1 MVGADLG
8 SVSNRSGRAGQLV
21 MMQFAI
27 IGIGAGAAAAMLFA
41 SVTSGTLLSI
51 PLFYLAPL
59 PIMIA
64 GLGWSY
70 WAALTAALTG
80 AVALGLIFGAV
91 FLFAFLAGA
100 GVPGWWLAYLA
111 MLARPVRTNGHEGA
125 LEWYPTGRVV
135 MWAAIL
141 AALVVIVAIPNL
153 GTDGESFR
161 AGLHDAL
168 ARMLRIQADTSADT
182 PPTLPGGTDPERF
195 INFLVLIIPATAA
208 VLATLTNLFNLW
220 LAARVVKFSGR
231 LTRPWPQ
238 ISAMR
243 FPPALTAA
251 LAIAIAVSFSGG
263 LTGIIGSVISASLL
277 MAYGVL
283 GFAVLHAITQGM
295 NSRPFVLAGTYLAVL
310 MVGWLILAL
319 CLLGALDTIIDLRAR
334 VAHKRGPPAI
344 S

>member
-1 MVGADLG
+1 MVH
-8 SVSNRSGRAGQLV
+8 
-21 MMQFAI
+21 FAI
-27 IGIGAGAAAAMLFA
+27 IGIGAGAAAALLFA

-80 AVALGLIFGAV
+80 ALALGVVFGAV
-91 FLFAFLAGA
+91 FVFAFLAGA

-111 MLARPVRTNGHEGA
+111 MLARPAGGHEGP

-135 MWAAIL
+135 AWAAIL
-141 AALVVIVAIPNL
+141 AALLVVVAIPNL

-168 ARMLRIQADTSADT
+168 ARMLRVQTGTPVDT
-182 PPTLPGGTDPERF
+182 PLTLPGGTDPERF
-195 INFLVLIIPATAA
+195 INFLVSVIPATAA

-220 LAARVVKFSGR
+220 LDGRVVKFSGR

-243 FPPALTAA
+243 FPPMLTAA
-251 LAIAIAVSFSGG
+251 LVLAIALSFADG
-263 LTGIIGSVISASLL
+263 LIGVVGSIFSASLL
-277 MAYGVL
+277 MAYGAL
-283 GFAVLHAITQGM
+283 GFAVLHSITQGM
-295 NSRPFVLAGTYLAVL
+295 NSRPFLLAGTYLVVL
-310 MVGWLILAL
+310 MIGWLVLAL
-319 CLLGALDTIIDLRAR
+319 CLLGVLDTMIDVRAR
-334 VAHKRGPPAI
+334 VARKRRPPAI
-344 S
+344 T

>member
-1 MVGADLG
+1 MVH
-8 SVSNRSGRAGQLV
+8 
-21 MMQFAI
+21 FAI
-27 IGIGAGAAAAMLFA
+27 IGIGAGAAAALLFA

-70 WAALTAALTG
+70 WAALTAAVTG
-80 AVALGLIFGAV
+80 ALALGVIFGAV
-91 FLFAFLAGA
+91 FVFAFLAGA

-111 MLARPVRTNGHEGA
+111 MLARPAGGHEGP

-135 MWAAIL
+135 AWAAIL
-141 AALVVIVAIPNL
+141 AALLVVVAIPNL

-168 ARMLRIQADTSADT
+168 ARMLRVQTGAPADT
-182 PPTLPGGTDPERF
+182 PLTLPGGTDPERF
-195 INFLVLIIPATAA
+195 INFLVSVIPATAA

-220 LAARVVKFSGR
+220 LAGRVVKFSGR

-243 FPPALTAA
+243 FPPMLTAA
-251 LAIAIAVSFSGG
+251 LVLAIALSFADG
-263 LTGIIGSVISASLL
+263 LIGVVGSIFSASLL
-277 MAYGVL
+277 MAYGAL
-283 GFAVLHAITQGM
+283 GFAVLHSITQGM
-295 NSRPFVLAGTYLAVL
+295 NSRPFLLAGTYLVVL
-310 MVGWLILAL
+310 MIGWLVLAL
-319 CLLGALDTIIDLRAR
+319 CLLGVLDTMIDVRAR
-334 VAHKRGPPAI
+334 VARKRGPPAI
-344 S
+344 T

>member
-1 MVGADLG
+1 MVH
-8 SVSNRSGRAGQLV
+8 
-21 MMQFAI
+21 FAI
-27 IGIGAGAAAAMLFA
+27 IGIGAGAAAALLFA

-80 AVALGLIFGAV
+80 ALALGLVFGAV
-91 FLFAFLAGA
+91 FVFAFLAGA

-111 MLARPVRTNGHEGA
+111 MLARPAGGHEGP

-135 MWAAIL
+135 AWAAIL
-141 AALVVIVAIPNL
+141 AALLVVVAIPNL

-168 ARMLRIQADTSADT
+168 ARMLRVQTGAPADT
-182 PPTLPGGTDPERF
+182 PLTLPGGTDPERF
-195 INFLVLIIPATAA
+195 INFLVSVIPATAA

-220 LAARVVKFSGR
+220 LAGRVVKFSGR

-243 FPPALTAA
+243 FPPMLTAA
-251 LAIAIAVSFSGG
+251 LVLAIALSFAGG
-263 LTGIIGSVISASLL
+263 LIGVVGSIFSASLL

-283 GFAVLHAITQGM
+283 GFAVLHSITQGM
-295 NSRPFVLAGTYLAVL
+295 NSRPFLLAGTYLVVL
-310 MVGWLILAL
+310 MIGWLVLAL
-319 CLLGALDTIIDLRAR
+319 CLLGVLDTMIDVRAR
-334 VAHKRGPPAI
+334 VARKRGPPAI
-344 S
+344 T

>member
-1 MVGADLG
+1 MVH
-8 SVSNRSGRAGQLV
+8 
-21 MMQFAI
+21 FAI
-27 IGIGAGAAAAMLFA
+27 IGIGAGAAAALLFA

-80 AVALGLIFGAV
+80 ALALGVIFGAV
-91 FLFAFLAGA
+91 FVFAFLAGA

-111 MLARPVRTNGHEGA
+111 MLARPAGGHEGP

-135 MWAAIL
+135 AWAAIL
-141 AALVVIVAIPNL
+141 AALLVVVAIPNL

-168 ARMLRIQADTSADT
+168 ARMLRVQTGTPADT
-182 PPTLPGGTDPERF
+182 PLTLPGGTDPERF
-195 INFLVLIIPATAA
+195 INFLVSVIPATAA

-220 LAARVVKFSGR
+220 LAGRVVKFSGR

-243 FPPALTAA
+243 FPPMLTAA
-251 LAIAIAVSFSGG
+251 LVLAIALSFADG
-263 LTGIIGSVISASLL
+263 LIGVVGSIFSASLL

-283 GFAVLHAITQGM
+283 GFAVLHSITQGM
-295 NSRPFVLAGTYLAVL
+295 NSRPFLLAGTYLVVL
-310 MVGWLILAL
+310 MIGWLVLAL
-319 CLLGALDTIIDLRAR
+319 CLLGVLDTMIDVRAR
-334 VAHKRGPPAI
+334 VARKRGPPAI
-344 S
+344 T

>member
-1 MVGADLG
+1 L
-8 SVSNRSGRAGQLV
+8 
-21 MMQFAI
+21 
-27 IGIGAGAAAAMLFA
+27 LFA

-80 AVALGLIFGAV
+80 ALALGVIFGAV
-91 FLFAFLAGA
+91 FVFAFLAGA

-111 MLARPVRTNGHEGA
+111 MLARPAGGHEGP

-135 MWAAIL
+135 AWAAIL
-141 AALVVIVAIPNL
+141 AALLVVVAIPNL

-168 ARMLRIQADTSADT
+168 ARMLRVQTGAPADT
-182 PPTLPGGTDPERF
+182 PLTLPGGTDPERF
-195 INFLVLIIPATAA
+195 INFLVSVIPATAA

-220 LAARVVKFSGR
+220 LAGRVVKFSGR

-243 FPPALTAA
+243 FPPMLTAA
-251 LAIAIAVSFSGG
+251 LVLAIALSFADG
-263 LTGIIGSVISASLL
+263 LIGVVGSIFSASLL
-277 MAYGVL
+277 MAYGAL
-283 GFAVLHAITQGM
+283 GFAVLHSITQGM
-295 NSRPFVLAGTYLAVL
+295 NSRPFLLAGTYLVVL
-310 MVGWLILAL
+310 MIGWLVLAL
-319 CLLGALDTIIDLRAR
+319 CLLGVLDTMIDVRAR
-334 VAHKRGPPAI
+334 VARKRGPPAI
-344 S
+344 T